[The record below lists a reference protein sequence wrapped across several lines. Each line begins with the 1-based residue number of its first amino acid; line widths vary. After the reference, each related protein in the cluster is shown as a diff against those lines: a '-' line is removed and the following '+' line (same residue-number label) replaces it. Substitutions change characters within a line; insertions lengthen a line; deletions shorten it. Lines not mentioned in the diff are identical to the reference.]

1 MLRFLGRAG
10 IVTGASGGIGRA
22 AALEFAKQGADVVV
36 QYNANV
42 NAAKKTADEI
52 QTLGRQVLLSQ
63 VDFNNV
69 NDSPQKVQEMVDA
82 TIAKFGKVD
91 FLVNLAGYPAKG
103 EWNKQFLDLT
113 TEDFLKPIYV
123 DLLGS
128 FLCSRAVAPYFL
140 KQKQGVIVNVSSTP
154 ALSGHNRGFAFT
166 VAKAGVIGL
175 TKAMAVELGPYVRV
189 NTITLGNIE
198 TEWTKDLKTEELNSA
213 MNENIAKRFGT
224 PQEIARVIAFL
235 CSDDSAFIDGQV
247 LVVDG
252 GGVLH

>member
-1 MLRFLGRAG
+1 MLGFLGRVG

-42 NAAKKTADEI
+42 NAAQRMADEI

-69 NDSPQKVQEMVDA
+69 NDSPRKVQDMVDA

-103 EWNKQFLDLT
+103 EWNKQFLELT

-128 FLCSRAVAPYFL
+128 FLCSRAVAPHFL
-140 KQKQGVIVNVSSTP
+140 KQKRGVIVNVSSTP

-175 TKAMAVELGPYVRV
+175 TKALAVELGPYVRV
-189 NTITLGNIE
+189 NTITLGNVE
-198 TEWTKDLKTEELNSA
+198 TAWMKDLKAEELSSA

-224 PQEIARVIAFL
+224 PEEIARVIAFL
-235 CSDDSAFIDGQV
+235 CSDDSVFIDGQ
-247 LVVDG
+247 LLEVDG

>member
-140 KQKQGVIVNVSSTP
+140 KQKQGVIANVSSTP

-224 PQEIARVIAFL
+224 PEEIARVIAFL
-235 CSDDSAFIDGQV
+235 CSDDSAFIDGQI

>member
-1 MLRFLGRAG
+1 MRFLGRAG

-154 ALSGHNRGFAFT
+154 ALGGHNRGFAFT

-189 NTITLGNIE
+189 NTITLGNID
-198 TEWTKDLKTEELNSA
+198 TEWTKDLKTQELNSA

-224 PQEIARVIAFL
+224 TEEIARVIAFL